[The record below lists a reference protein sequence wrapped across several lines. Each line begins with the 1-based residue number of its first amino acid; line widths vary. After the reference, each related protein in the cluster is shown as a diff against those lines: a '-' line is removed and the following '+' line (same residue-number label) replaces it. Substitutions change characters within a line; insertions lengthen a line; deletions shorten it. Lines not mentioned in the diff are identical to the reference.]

1 MKCKQTDEELYETNE
16 NYTNPKNNI
25 QKIIY
30 FTIKMYFKLIVK
42 IKEIFCIIT
51 VKEIYT
57 GLILILP
64 FYETE
69 DKQKRI
75 KYKLK
80 RCIPKIKKL
89 MKRYQIST
97 LVLSEKLRENKE
109 FLKEFQE
116 DRILDKKL
124 HILNEKEM
132 MPYLIKE
139 IMEYILQKSGN
150 TTELEDLYLLI
161 KKDYSSYKEN
171 IAFLAQSFKTIN
183 IVTTSIKN
191 YQKLANQLEEKYN
204 VMITVNNNKKKSLR
218 KAKWIVNFDVPIE
231 DMKKYT
237 ICQNSAIIYLEEN
250 GIYQEGG
257 FEGIHICN
265 AGIDV
270 SDEIKEYFTD
280 QNLLGQYPITILYE
294 STITGKNSF
303 LAIKKQMKKDKLKV
317 TKLYG
322 SRGVLEDCEY
332 KKLF

>member
-1 MKCKQTDEELYETNE
+1 
-16 NYTNPKNNI
+16 
-25 QKIIY
+25 
-30 FTIKMYFKLIVK
+30 
-42 IKEIFCIIT
+42 
-51 VKEIYT
+51 
-57 GLILILP
+57 
-64 FYETE
+64 
-69 DKQKRI
+69 
-75 KYKLK
+75 
-80 RCIPKIKKL
+80 
-89 MKRYQIST
+89 
-97 LVLSEKLRENKE
+97 
-109 FLKEFQE
+109 
-116 DRILDKKL
+116 
-124 HILNEKEM
+124 M

-270 SDEIKEYFTD
+270 SDEIKEYF
-280 QNLLGQYPITILYE
+280 
-294 STITGKNSF
+294 
-303 LAIKKQMKKDKLKV
+303 
-317 TKLYG
+317 
-322 SRGVLEDCEY
+322 DCCERY
-332 KKLF
+332 